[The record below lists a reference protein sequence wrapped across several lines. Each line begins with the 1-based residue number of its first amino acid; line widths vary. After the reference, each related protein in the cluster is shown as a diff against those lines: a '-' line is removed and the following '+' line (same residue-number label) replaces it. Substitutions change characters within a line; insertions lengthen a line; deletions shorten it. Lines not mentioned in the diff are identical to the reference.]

1 MTSSS
6 DRHLWTPLSLA
17 RVELGPG
24 AGVVA
29 EPEPLRAAPD
39 GAGRDGGW
47 LPKFEG
53 DDERARALRDDEAYR
68 RGRADGARE
77 ERARADE
84 RCRTALQAVARTASH
99 LEDIATE
106 FARDR
111 ERDVQALALAVA
123 RKLVHRELEASPELL
138 GTLVTRALELLPLD
152 HALEVRL
159 NPADLQTLGAAA
171 DQLIPA
177 GRSVQVQWIADEAVE
192 KGGFLVESPAR
203 IVDGR
208 TDVALRTLY
217 ERFDHD

>member
-6 DRHLWTPLSLA
+6 DRDLWAPLA
-17 RVELGPG
+17 WTRVELGPG

-29 EPEPLRAAPD
+29 EPESARPAPTTV
-39 GAGRDGGW
+39 DGGW
-47 LPKFEG
+47 LPALADDG
-53 DDERARALRDDEAYR
+53 DRARALLEDEAYR
-68 RGRADGARE
+68 RGRADASRE

-84 RCRTALQAVARTASH
+84 RCRTALQAVARAATH
-99 LEDIATE
+99 LESIAAE

-111 ERDVQALALAVA
+111 ERDLQAVALAVA
-123 RKLVHRELEASPELL
+123 RKLVRRELEASPELV
-138 GTLVTRALELLPLD
+138 GTLVGQAIELLPLD
-152 HALEVRL
+152 HALDVRL
-159 NPADLQTLGAAA
+159 HPDDLRTLGANVES
-171 DQLIPA
+171 LVPA
-177 GRSVQVQWIADEAVE
+177 GRSVRVQWIADASVE

>member
-6 DRHLWTPLSLA
+6 DRDLWTPLSLA

-29 EPEPLRAAPD
+29 EPEPAASVPAVSGGD
-39 GAGRDGGW
+39 GQW
-47 LPKFEG
+47 LPQLAS
-53 DDERARALRDDEAYR
+53 DDDRSRALREDEAYR
-68 RGRADGARE
+68 RGRADATRE

-84 RCRTALQAVARTASH
+84 RCRTALQAVARAAAH
-99 LEDIATE
+99 LESISTE
-106 FARDR
+106 FSRDR
-111 ERDVQALALAVA
+111 ERDVQALGIAVA
-123 RKLVHRELEASPELL
+123 RKLVNRELEASPELL
-138 GTLVTRALELLPLD
+138 GTLVSRALELLPLD
-152 HALEVRL
+152 HVLDVRL
-159 NPADLQTLGAAA
+159 NPADLQTLGTNA

-177 GRSVQVQWIADEAVE
+177 GRSVRVQWIADAAVD

-217 ERFDHD
+217 ERIDRD